1 MKFAAALC
9 ATLIFAASASAAVK
23 PANIIS
29 DHMVLQS
36 GMSVPIWGTADPS
49 EKVTVSLAG
58 QTKSATTDAT
68 GKWTVRLLNLK
79 SGGPYEMTIAGAG
92 ESPITIHD
100 VLIGEVWLGSGQSNM
115 QFTVSRAHAS
125 YAGLLDEQKE
135 IAAAKYPQLRMYTV
149 KPSTDIALQTD
160 VPGEWQ
166 VCTPEVVGD
175 WSAVGYLF
183 GRNLNLALKRPVGII
198 LSAFGAST
206 AEAWVP
212 RETLLADP
220 ILAPMVRQLDARY
233 DFFKQHPGGTDAGA
247 PPEPMMLN
255 ARLPGPNARPVPLRD
270 PEHNQHQPT
279 VLYNAMINPIL
290 PYAIRGALWYQG
302 ESIGGG
308 PAGLMNY
315 GHIMKTLI
323 TTWREKWGE
332 GNFPF
337 FEVQLPALKN
347 VSNNP
352 IVREQQAQIL
362 SLPNTYMAV
371 TIDIG
376 DPANVHPKNKE
387 PLGHRLELL
396 ALAKVYGQKNI
407 ESSGPIY
414 SSMKIEGSAIRI
426 KFTHATGLKAAPT
439 PNQLAGLT
447 WPDPPARPATPP
459 APARAMPNNNMPNVG
474 TPTRDTGAPAA
485 RGPRGSRNQGPPPP
499 FEVSAPADP
508 AVLADASAHLRGFQI
523 AGADQNF
530 VDADA
535 KITGDSVVVSSPQV
549 PAPVAVRYAWDNY
562 PVTANLSNAANLPTA
577 PFRTD
582 TWDAMPAVAAQFTI
596 K

>member
-1 MKFAAALC
+1 MKFPALRLC
-9 ATLIFAASASAAVK
+9 TLLLAVASFANALFVHAEVK
-23 PANIIS
+23 PASIIS

-36 GMSVPIWGTADPS
+36 GMSVPIWGTATPG
-49 EKVTVSLAG
+49 EKVTVTLNGSKA
-58 QTKSATTDAT
+58 SATADAS
-68 GKWTVRLLNLK
+68 GKWTARLARLK
-79 SGGPYEMTIAGAG
+79 SGGPFDMTIAGNAAG
-92 ESPITIHD
+92 ETALTIHD
-100 VLIGEVWLGSGQSNM
+100 VLVGEVWLGSGQSNM

-135 IAAAKYPQLRMYTV
+135 IAAANYPQLRMFTV
-149 KPSTDIALQTD
+149 KPTTEYAPQTD
-160 VPGEWQ
+160 VAGTWQ
-166 VCTPEVVGD
+166 VCTPDVVGD

-183 GRNLNLALKRPVGII
+183 GRNLNQALKQPVGIV

-206 AEAWVP
+206 AEAWIP
-212 RETLLADP
+212 REALLADP
-220 ILAPMVRQLDARY
+220 VLAPMVTQLDTRY
-233 DFFKQHPGGTDAGA
+233 NFFKQHLGSTDAGA
-247 PPEPMMLN
+247 PPEPIMLN
-255 ARLPGPNARPVPLRD
+255 GRLPGPNARPMPLRD
-270 PEHNQHQPT
+270 PSHNQHQPT

-290 PYAIRGALWYQG
+290 PYAIRGAIWYQG

-315 GHIMKTLI
+315 GHVMKTLI
-323 TTWREKWGE
+323 TTWRKVWGE
-332 GNFPF
+332 GDFPF

-352 IVREQQAQIL
+352 LVREQQAQIL
-362 SLPNTYMAV
+362 TLPNTALAIAV
-371 TIDIG
+371 DIG

-396 ALAKVYGQKNI
+396 ALHNVYGRKL
-407 ESSGPIY
+407 ESSGPVY
-414 SSMKIEGSAIRI
+414 SSMKIEGPAIRI
-426 KFTHATGLKAAPT
+426 NFTHATGLKAAPT

-447 WPDPPARPATPP
+447 WPDRPARPVTPPP
-459 APARAMPNNNMPNVG
+459 APAAPSPSTAPG
-474 TPTRDTGAPAA
+474 TPAA
-485 RGPRGSRNQGPPPP
+485 GGPRGQRPQAPQGPL
-499 FEVSAPADP
+499 EVSAPPDP

-535 KITGDSVVVSSPQV
+535 KISGDSVIVSSPQV
-549 PAPVAVRYAWDNY
+549 PSPVAVRYAWDNY
-562 PVTANLSNAANLPTA
+562 PVTANLYNAADLPTA